1 MDEFYSNPPRYEA
14 VLKKLTQIKNLD
26 KNIKLFCIGQSILKR
41 KIYALGIGNLKNAV
55 LFTGAIH
62 AQEWL
67 TCSILL
73 RFFED
78 IFSKKTLHGVNLSD
92 IFEHRG
98 LIVVPL
104 CNPDGVE
111 IALGGPKTAKQLCSP
126 IEAIIKKSDKSWQAN
141 ARGVDLN
148 HNFDAGW
155 DILKKLERQAG
166 ITSPSPR
173 QYGGICPQSE
183 PETKALVSLCN
194 ALNIKKVVAFHSQGE
209 EIYYYYGP
217 NTPPESELM
226 ADALAASSGY
236 QVRKPEGLASHGGFK
251 DWFIKAK
258 SRPGF
263 TVEVG
268 VGQNPLPIQML
279 EPIYE
284 KIKEMMIVAMLL

>member
-14 VLKKLTQIKNLD
+14 VLKKMTQIKNLD

-41 KIYALGIGNLKNAV
+41 KIYALGIGNLKNAI

-78 IFSKKTLHGVNLSD
+78 IFSQKTLHGVNLGD

-111 IALGGPKTAKQLCSP
+111 IALGGPKTAKQLCCP
-126 IEAIIKKSDKSWQAN
+126 IQAILNKSDKSWQAN

-209 EIYYYYGP
+209 EIYYYYGQ

>member
-14 VLKKLTQIKNLD
+14 VLKKMTEIKNLD

-111 IALGGPKTAKQLCSP
+111 IALGGPKTAKQLCAP
-126 IEAIIKKSDKSWQAN
+126 IQAIIKKSDKSWQAN
-141 ARGVDLN
+141 ARGVD
-148 HNFDAGW
+148 
-155 DILKKLERQAG
+155 
-166 ITSPSPR
+166 
-173 QYGGICPQSE
+173 
-183 PETKALVSLCN
+183 KALVSLCN

-236 QVRKPEGLASHGGFK
+236 QVRKPEGMASHGGFK

-263 TVEVG
+263 TVEIG